1 MGLLKLMVLTCFTT
15 MSISSTALA
24 GTSVNQESAVASYI
38 HRKYSNTLSEVKSK
52 LIVDK
57 VFRISREYSLDPMLV
72 LAIISVE
79 SDFNDQAKS
88 NHGAVGLMQVIPKFH
103 REKLVGKNPM
113 NPLVSIE
120 VGSKILKDC
129 MTKKDISKALR
140 CYNGSDTNHYTKL
153 VLKAQFEL
161 NRNFI
166 RKV

>member
-1 MGLLKLMVLTCFTT
+1 MLIVCVVTL
-15 MSISSTALA
+15 STSLSAVA
-24 GTSVNQESAVASYI
+24 NTNVKQESAVASYI
-38 HRKYSNTLSEVKSK
+38 HRKYSYTLSEVKSK

-79 SDFNDQAKS
+79 SDFNEQAKS

-129 MTKKDISKALR
+129 MTKKDISKALK
-140 CYNGSDTNHYTKL
+140 CYNGSDANHYTKL

-161 NRNFI
+161 KQNFI

>member
-1 MGLLKLMVLTCFTT
+1 
-15 MSISSTALA
+15 
-24 GTSVNQESAVASYI
+24 
-38 HRKYSNTLSEVKSK
+38 VKSK

-79 SDFNDQAKS
+79 SDFNEQAKS

-103 REKLVGKNPM
+103 REKLVGKDPM

-120 VGSKILKDC
+120 VGSKILRDC
-129 MTKKDISKALR
+129 MAKKDIGKALK

-153 VLKAQFEL
+153 VLKAQFDL
-161 NRNFI
+161 KQNFI